1 MGGWF
6 DFEVILLQM
15 FQLYGFIVVFGCFLY
30 GFVILSFQYQLFLHV
45 NTERRNLR
53 HGRR

>member
-15 FQLYGFIVVFGCFLY
+15 FQLYGFIVVLY
-30 GFVILSFQYQLFLHV
+30 GFVILSFQYRLFFHV
-45 NTERRNLR
+45 NTERRNLC